1 MELSPHYLVLTKPA
15 SIFQVDFLCR
25 NSSIYKQENR
35 NQRWTVDKIVSGE
48 LALVRSKFLRRRCI
62 PVRSFRRSTARNS
75 GKYKAF
81 RHVFTHTRSKER
93 TDYREIPTIID
104 TEMVDALRLPCKRDL
119 HVEKVV
125 EPVNKL
131 IPMLLS
137 PSLSPSPLDS
147 PSPVLPPLPVVQQP
161 IPASP
166 PPLLTPHLAP
176 ISTPPPP
183 TPPPV
188 LPLLSPPPAST
199 PVTPPQLPTPPVV
212 VVVSSPPSPTPPAPP
227 PQPPALVIPP
237 PLLPKSSSPPPQPS
251 KPLPSTPPSVIL
263 PPPATKAPSLP
274 PPRLPIDP
282 PPFASIS
289 PPPPAASPSIS
300 APKTPGSSQAPPPVP
315 AASHS
320 ISAHNTPGFFQA
332 PPPVPAAS
340 QSVSAHNTP
349 GFFQAFPPPA
359 PPPSPLTLPTA
370 KGGFPTTKQR
380 PHSPIGLIVACLGV
394 GILLF
399 IVFASVC
406 ICCKDDF
413 SAASIQHKQENVAP
427 PLLTI
432 AIGSGSNAV
441 DTNGST
447 GIFTYE
453 ELVIATDGFSESNLL
468 GQGGFGYVYK
478 GRLPTGQDVA
488 VKKLKAG
495 SRQGEREFQA
505 EVETIS
511 RVHHKHLVSLV
522 GYCINGAER
531 LLAYEFVPNKTL
543 EFHLHENGQ
552 PVILWESR
560 LKIAVGS
567 AKGIAY
573 LHEDCSPTII
583 HRDIKAANILLD
595 PRFEAK
601 VSDFGLA
608 KIFLRVRLLL
618 TSLPEYL
625 APEYALTGKL
635 TDKSDVYS
643 YGVMLLELITGRR
656 PIIELESSVN
666 HSLVDWARPLLARAL
681 EDNDFET
688 LVDPRLNGA
697 YNNSEMATMVS
708 CAAACIRQSAWLR
721 PRMIQVVRA
730 LEDDISLTMLPDSS
744 SNTSSEMFIQNARR
758 CINNGGFSES
768 TTSEYGLCLN
778 PSGSSIESQRTKT

>member
-1 MELSPHYLVLTKPA
+1 
-15 SIFQVDFLCR
+15 
-25 NSSIYKQENR
+25 
-35 NQRWTVDKIVSGE
+35 
-48 LALVRSKFLRRRCI
+48 
-62 PVRSFRRSTARNS
+62 
-75 GKYKAF
+75 
-81 RHVFTHTRSKER
+81 
-93 TDYREIPTIID
+93 
-104 TEMVDALRLPCKRDL
+104 
-119 HVEKVV
+119 
-125 EPVNKL
+125 
-131 IPMLLS
+131 MLLS

-147 PSPVLPPLPVVQQP
+147 PSPVSPPETVVQLPLPPPPVS
-161 IPASP
+161 ASP
-166 PPLLTPHLAP
+166 PLFTPQLAP
-176 ISTPPPP
+176 ISTLPVPP

-188 LPLLSPPPAST
+188 LLPLVSPPPAST
-199 PVTPPQLPTPPVV
+199 PVTPPQLQTPPVV
-212 VVVSSPPSPTPPAPP
+212 VVASPPQTPPVPP
-227 PQPPALVIPP
+227 PPPPALVIIPP
-237 PLLPKSSSPPPQPS
+237 PLLPKSPSPPPQQS
-251 KPLPSTPPSVIL
+251 RPLPLTPPSDIL
-263 PPPATKAPSLP
+263 PPPAPATTAPSLP
-274 PPRLPIDP
+274 PPRVPIAP

-289 PPPPAASPSIS
+289 PPPPPPSAAPPSIS
-300 APKTPGSSQAPPPVP
+300 APKTPGPPQALQPPP

-320 ISAHNTPGFFQA
+320 IGAPNTPGFF
-332 PPPVPAAS
+332 
-340 QSVSAHNTP
+340 H
-349 GFFQAFPPPA
+349 AFPPPA
-359 PPPSPLTLPTA
+359 PPPPLSLPAA
-370 KGGFPTTKQR
+370 KGGFPTTNQR
-380 PHSPIGLIVACLGV
+380 PHSPIGLVVASLGV

-399 IVFASVC
+399 VVFALVC
-406 ICCKDDF
+406 ICCKGRTRRRKQIPLNTQKQQCSVTKNDF

-432 AIGSGSNAV
+432 AIGSAFNTA

-447 GIFTYE
+447 SIFTYE

-505 EVETIS
+505 EIETIS
-511 RVHHKHLVSLV
+511 RVHHKHLVYLV

-531 LLAYEFVPNKTL
+531 LLVYEFVPNKTL
-543 EFHLHENGQ
+543 EFHLHENGL

-560 LKIAVGS
+560 LKIAIGS

-608 KIFLRVRLLL
+608 KIFFDASPSVTHISTRVMG
-618 TSLPEYL
+618 TFGYL

-666 HSLVDWARPLLARAL
+666 QSLVDWARPLLTRAL
-681 EDNDFET
+681 EDNDFDT
-688 LVDPRLNGA
+688 LVDPRLNGV

-730 LEDDISLTMLPDSS
+730 LEDDISLTMLSNSS
-744 SNTSSEMFIQNARR
+744 LNTSSEMFIQNARR
-758 CINNGGFSES
+758 CINNGDYSES
-768 TTSEYGLCLN
+768 TSEYGLNLN
-778 PSGSSIESQRTKT
+778 PSGSSTESQRTKI

>member
-1 MELSPHYLVLTKPA
+1 
-15 SIFQVDFLCR
+15 
-25 NSSIYKQENR
+25 
-35 NQRWTVDKIVSGE
+35 
-48 LALVRSKFLRRRCI
+48 
-62 PVRSFRRSTARNS
+62 
-75 GKYKAF
+75 
-81 RHVFTHTRSKER
+81 
-93 TDYREIPTIID
+93 
-104 TEMVDALRLPCKRDL
+104 
-119 HVEKVV
+119 
-125 EPVNKL
+125 
-131 IPMLLS
+131 MLLS

-601 VSDFGLA
+601 
-608 KIFLRVRLLL
+608 
-618 TSLPEYL
+618 
-625 APEYALTGKL
+625 
-635 TDKSDVYS
+635 
-643 YGVMLLELITGRR
+643 
-656 PIIELESSVN
+656 
-666 HSLVDWARPLLARAL
+666 ARPLLARAL

>member
-1 MELSPHYLVLTKPA
+1 
-15 SIFQVDFLCR
+15 
-25 NSSIYKQENR
+25 
-35 NQRWTVDKIVSGE
+35 
-48 LALVRSKFLRRRCI
+48 
-62 PVRSFRRSTARNS
+62 
-75 GKYKAF
+75 
-81 RHVFTHTRSKER
+81 
-93 TDYREIPTIID
+93 
-104 TEMVDALRLPCKRDL
+104 
-119 HVEKVV
+119 
-125 EPVNKL
+125 
-131 IPMLLS
+131 MLLS

-161 IPASP
+161 VPASL

-183 TPPPV
+183 V
-188 LPLLSPPPAST
+188 LPLLSPPPASA

-212 VVVSSPPSPTPPAPP
+212 VVASPPSPTPPAPP

-251 KPLPSTPPSVIL
+251 EPLPSTPPSVIL

-289 PPPPAASPSIS
+289 PSPPAASPPIS
-300 APKTPGSSQAPPPVP
+300 APKTPGSSQALPP
-315 AASHS
+315 A
-320 ISAHNTPGFFQA
+320 
-332 PPPVPAAS
+332 PAAS
-340 QSVSAHNTP
+340 QSIGAPNTL

-359 PPPSPLTLPTA
+359 PPPPPLKLPTA

-413 SAASIQHKQENVAP
+413 SAVSIQHKQENVAP

-432 AIGSGSNAV
+432 AIGSGSNTV
-441 DTNGST
+441 DTKGST

-453 ELVIATDGFSESNLL
+453 ELVIATDGFSQSNLI

-522 GYCINGAER
+522 GYCINRAER
-531 LLAYEFVPNKTL
+531 LLIYEFVPNKTL

-560 LKIAVGS
+560 LKIAIGS

-608 KIFLRVRLLL
+608 KIFFDASPSVTHISTRVMG
-618 TSLPEYL
+618 TFGYL

-656 PIIELESSVN
+656 PIIKLESSVN

-681 EDNDFET
+681 EDKDFET

-730 LEDDISLTMLPDSS
+730 LEDDIPLTVLPNSS

-758 CINNGGFSES
+758 CINNGGFNES
-768 TTSEYGLCLN
+768 TSEYGLTLN

>member
-1 MELSPHYLVLTKPA
+1 
-15 SIFQVDFLCR
+15 
-25 NSSIYKQENR
+25 
-35 NQRWTVDKIVSGE
+35 
-48 LALVRSKFLRRRCI
+48 
-62 PVRSFRRSTARNS
+62 
-75 GKYKAF
+75 
-81 RHVFTHTRSKER
+81 
-93 TDYREIPTIID
+93 
-104 TEMVDALRLPCKRDL
+104 
-119 HVEKVV
+119 
-125 EPVNKL
+125 
-131 IPMLLS
+131 MLLS

-147 PSPVLPPLPVVQQP
+147 PSAVLPPLPVVQQP
-161 IPASP
+161 APASP
-166 PPLLTPHLAP
+166 SPLLTPHLAP
-176 ISTPPPP
+176 ISTP
-183 TPPPV
+183 PPPV

-212 VVVSSPPSPTPPAPP
+212 VVVVASPPSPTPPAPP
-227 PQPPALVIPP
+227 PQPPALVIPPP

-263 PPPATKAPSLP
+263 PPPATEAPSLP
-274 PPRLPIDP
+274 PPRLPIYP

-289 PPPPAASPSIS
+289 PPPPPPAASPSIS
-300 APKTPGSSQAPPPVP
+300 APKTPTSSQALPPAP

-320 ISAHNTPGFFQA
+320 IG
-332 PPPVPAAS
+332 AS
-340 QSVSAHNTP
+340 NTP

-406 ICCKDDF
+406 ICCKGRTRRRKQKPLSTKKQQCPVTKGKFNQFFFF

-432 AIGSGSNAV
+432 AIASGSNAI

-531 LLAYEFVPNKTL
+531 LLVYEFVPNKTL

-560 LKIAVGS
+560 LKIAIGS

-608 KIFLRVRLLL
+608 KIFFDASPIVTHISTRVMG
-618 TSLPEYL
+618 TFGYL
-625 APEYALTGKL
+625 APEYVLTGKL

-768 TTSEYGLCLN
+768 TTSEYGLTLN

>member
-1 MELSPHYLVLTKPA
+1 
-15 SIFQVDFLCR
+15 
-25 NSSIYKQENR
+25 
-35 NQRWTVDKIVSGE
+35 
-48 LALVRSKFLRRRCI
+48 
-62 PVRSFRRSTARNS
+62 
-75 GKYKAF
+75 
-81 RHVFTHTRSKER
+81 
-93 TDYREIPTIID
+93 
-104 TEMVDALRLPCKRDL
+104 
-119 HVEKVV
+119 
-125 EPVNKL
+125 
-131 IPMLLS
+131 MLLS

-161 IPASP
+161 VPASL

-183 TPPPV
+183 V
-188 LPLLSPPPAST
+188 LPLLSPPPASA

-212 VVVSSPPSPTPPAPP
+212 VVASPPSPTPPAPP

-251 KPLPSTPPSVIL
+251 EPLPSTPPSVIL

-289 PPPPAASPSIS
+289 PSPPAASPPIS
-300 APKTPGSSQAPPPVP
+300 APKTPGSSQALPP
-315 AASHS
+315 A
-320 ISAHNTPGFFQA
+320 
-332 PPPVPAAS
+332 PAAS
-340 QSVSAHNTP
+340 QSIGAPNTL

-359 PPPSPLTLPTA
+359 PPPPPLKLPTA

-413 SAASIQHKQENVAP
+413 SAVSIQHKQENVAP

-432 AIGSGSNAV
+432 AIGSGSNTV
-441 DTNGST
+441 DTKGST

-453 ELVIATDGFSESNLL
+453 ELVIATDGFSQSNLI

-522 GYCINGAER
+522 GYCINRAER
-531 LLAYEFVPNKTL
+531 LLIYEFVPNKTL

-560 LKIAVGS
+560 LKIAIGS

-601 VSDFGLA
+601 
-608 KIFLRVRLLL
+608 
-618 TSLPEYL
+618 
-625 APEYALTGKL
+625 
-635 TDKSDVYS
+635 
-643 YGVMLLELITGRR
+643 
-656 PIIELESSVN
+656 
-666 HSLVDWARPLLARAL
+666 ARPLLARAL
-681 EDNDFET
+681 EDKDFET

-730 LEDDISLTMLPDSS
+730 LEDDIPLTVLPNSS

-758 CINNGGFSES
+758 CINNGGFNES
-768 TTSEYGLCLN
+768 TSEYGLTLN